1 MSEDSMFLGA
11 DVVLPPIDSD
21 IIKLLM
27 VLSFPLIAFLSLI
40 IWLAISLRK
49 DRSLSV
55 VLKFLGLS
63 LSVTARHPSD
73 EKRSHR

>member
-1 MSEDSMFLGA
+1 M
-11 DVVLPPIDSD
+11 VLPPIDSD

-40 IWLAISLRK
+40 IWLAILLRK

-55 VLKFLGLS
+55 ALKFLGLS
-63 LSVTARHPSD
+63 LSVTARHPGD